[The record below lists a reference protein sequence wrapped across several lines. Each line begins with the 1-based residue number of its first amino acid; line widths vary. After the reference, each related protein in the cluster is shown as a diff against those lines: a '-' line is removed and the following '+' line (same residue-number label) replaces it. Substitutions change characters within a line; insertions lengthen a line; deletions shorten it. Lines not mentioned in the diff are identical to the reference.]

1 MHGLIA
7 KIDEEA
13 SRLPPEFQVEVLDF
27 IAYLNE
33 RRKLDM
39 TWLEQA
45 WGAAPD
51 FPDREQ
57 QPPLSDVQSV

>member
-1 MHGLIA
+1 MGHLNE
-7 KIDEEA
+7 KIDREV
-13 SRLPPEFQVEVLDF
+13 SLLPPEFQAEVIDF

-33 RRKLDM
+33 RRRRDK

-51 FPDREQ
+51 FPDRVQ
-57 QPPLSDVQSV
+57 QPPLSDVQNV

>member
-1 MHGLIA
+1 MCHLIA

-13 SRLPPEFQVEVLDF
+13 SRLPPEFQAEVLDF

-51 FPDREQ
+51 FPDRVQ